1 MTAVMANPPGPS
13 LIETLTQE
21 ASGNMSFR
29 YVVWQQLQRS
39 TSPKGSISKK
49 KSVSGTKVVCPARW
63 RRVCFALAFARLARL
78 RFLVSDAMC
87 KPVLRRDRLDFGYDN
102 RFQNP
107 TICSRRLPCSLNL
120 PPTGAP
126 LKGLSRS
133 PRGRRSGGETT
144 PNHHHRTYSVT
155 DASRGAALK
164 SSPVRCSV
172 PALRVRPGVR
182 VCPRHIIH

>member
-21 ASGNMSFR
+21 ASGNLSFR
-29 YVVWQQLQRS
+29 YAVWQQLQRS
-39 TSPKGSISKK
+39 TSPKGSIPKE

-87 KPVLRRDRLDFGYDN
+87 KPVLRRDRLNFGYDN

-107 TICSRRLPCSLNL
+107 TICSRRLPCSLLSEGELQHLARERKYFCADWEL
-120 PPTGAP
+120 PASAAP
-126 LKGLSRS
+126 LTL
-133 PRGRRSGGETT
+133 P
-144 PNHHHRTYSVT
+144 
-155 DASRGAALK
+155 
-164 SSPVRCSV
+164 SSPQ
-172 PALRVRPGVR
+172 G
-182 VCPRHIIH
+182 